1 MDLPDNDLAN
11 MVSENN
17 EEARDEL
24 YEKYKYIVDIII
36 NKYKTSAY
44 YLSVDMNELRQE
56 ALVGFSDA
64 LVNYNQDKESSLPTF
79 ITLCVERRVNN
90 YVKKNDT
97 IKMKMLHQA
106 LSLDSKVNDESD
118 FTYMDMIG
126 NQKGNPEIEMEDKE
140 NVEILNKKI
149 NESLS
154 PQEKEVYQLLINNF
168 SYDDIAAITKKTIP
182 QVYNIVYH
190 IRQKIRDI
198 IS

>member
-1 MDLPDNDLAN
+1 
-11 MVSENN
+11 
-17 EEARDEL
+17 
-24 YEKYKYIVDIII
+24 
-36 NKYKTSAY
+36 
-44 YLSVDMNELRQE
+44 
-56 ALVGFSDA
+56 
-64 LVNYNQDKESSLPTF
+64 
-79 ITLCVERRVNN
+79 
-90 YVKKNDT
+90 
-97 IKMKMLHQA
+97 MLHQA